1 MVKFLISDLAQMAVE
16 VKQGISQL
24 ELLYE
29 EITREELAKQQ
40 RREKLRLKRKKKKE
54 RRYETEEKENS
65 CDVRLL
71 FFFSKNLFNFTIA
84 SVTCAFFQFYQCS
97 STRESGSEFCICA
110 ESKPTTQNIDRH
122 KVSYIRNLYTLVV
135 LTAY

>member
-1 MVKFLISDLAQMAVE
+1 MAVE

-29 EITREELAKQQ
+29 EITREEIAKQQ

-65 CDVRLL
+65 CDVCCNIYFCKLSFANYLNNCFLL
-71 FFFSKNLFNFTIA
+71 
-84 SVTCAFFQFYQCS
+84 
-97 STRESGSEFCICA
+97 RG
-110 ESKPTTQNIDRH
+110 
-122 KVSYIRNLYTLVV
+122 YITYPEK
-135 LTAY
+135 

>member
-1 MVKFLISDLAQMAVE
+1 MCVIHKCSLQQNCFVQMAVE

-29 EITREELAKQQ
+29 ELTREEIAKQQ

-65 CDVRLL
+65 CDVRCKCTRVIY
-71 FFFSKNLFNFTIA
+71 FFSKYIT
-84 SVTCAFFQFYQCS
+84 FFL
-97 STRESGSEFCICA
+97 
-110 ESKPTTQNIDRH
+110 PHHNQNIW
-122 KVSYIRNLYTLVV
+122 V
-135 LTAY
+135 

>member
-1 MVKFLISDLAQMAVE
+1 MAVE

-29 EITREELAKQQ
+29 ELTREEIAKRQ

-65 CDVRLL
+65 CDVCYIY
-71 FFFSKNLFNFTIA
+71 FFKKK
-84 SVTCAFFQFYQCS
+84 
-97 STRESGSEFCICA
+97 CI
-110 ESKPTTQNIDRH
+110 
-122 KVSYIRNLYTLVV
+122 YILV
-135 LTAY
+135 AYIKR